1 MPLSR
6 TSTLLRA
13 GFPAEKE
20 KLMKGLNMIRKIYV
34 VESQESM
41 TANNDI
47 VHAQYSGSKKTK

>member
-34 VESQESM
+34 VETKDSM
-41 TANNDI
+41 SANNDI
-47 VHAQYSGSKKTK
+47 VLALIQ